1 VKITEVE
8 LNKTP
13 EENAASVPIP
23 VCSKIDVA

>member
-13 EENAASVPIP
+13 DEKAASVPIP